1 MNAFSKRDKSEQQKA
16 IYIDIEKSDVNDRN
30 IDIRLEQFKVT
41 IKLGL
46 WQEAFQVLEDINNLM
61 KVRKGIV
68 MGKIMYKYYDNL
80 ALLFKKSNYWHYHAF
95 AYYNFYLVALKNP
108 KLSPK

>member
-46 WQEAFQVLEDINNLM
+46 WQ
-61 KVRKGIV
+61 
-68 MGKIMYKYYDNL
+68 
-80 ALLFKKSNYWHYHAF
+80 
-95 AYYNFYLVALKNP
+95 
-108 KLSPK
+108 

>member
-1 MNAFSKRDKSEQQKA
+1 MTAFSKRDRSEQQKGF
-16 IYIDIEKSDVNDRN
+16 YIDIEKTDVNDRN

-61 KVRKGIV
+61 NVRKGPV
-68 MGKIMYKYYDNL
+68 KSKIKFKY
-80 ALLFKKSNYWHYHAF
+80 F
-95 AYYNFYLVALKNP
+95 
-108 KLSPK
+108 

>member
-1 MNAFSKRDKSEQQKA
+1 MRINQKLEDVFKSTLTKIFAFVDRFNRKHELKSFCRTLRSSLMNAFSKRDKSEQQKA

-46 WQEAFQVLEDINNLM
+46 WQ
-61 KVRKGIV
+61 
-68 MGKIMYKYYDNL
+68 
-80 ALLFKKSNYWHYHAF
+80 
-95 AYYNFYLVALKNP
+95 
-108 KLSPK
+108 